1 MVRLPAVAGRFYP
14 GDARALS
21 STVASFVDQ
30 SAPRARAVG
39 IVAPHAGYIYSGA
52 VAGAVYSR
60 TSLPSRSIILC
71 PNHTGFGK
79 PLAIMK
85 EGAWRTP
92 LGDLPID
99 AEMCDALMQADSHLE
114 DDATAHKYEH
124 SLEVQL
130 PFLQHLLG
138 SSHRFV
144 PIVIGT
150 QNWDALSTLGHAIA
164 QTVRQVDSSTL
175 IIASSDMN
183 HYESDTVTRN
193 KDSLAIDRILARD
206 PKGLLQTVRQEGITM
221 CGVGPVTSMLVAG
234 NLLQAREAT
243 LVRYATSAETSG
255 DFDRVVGYAGVI
267 LGGKGQSEI
276 QERGLSGSAHPL
288 AERIPRSGDKQS
300 LLSHG
305 KLEELPARYCRPHRL
320 SSPGPR
326 HS

>member
-14 GDARALS
+14 GDVRTLS
-21 STVASFVDQ
+21 STVESFVEE
-30 SAPRARAVG
+30 SAPRTQAVG

-60 TSLPSRSIILC
+60 TALPSRSIILC
-71 PNHTGFGK
+71 PNHTGLGK

-92 LGDLPID
+92 LGDLEID
-99 AEMCDALMQADSHLE
+99 AEMCEALMQADSHLE

-124 SLEVQL
+124 ALEVQL

-138 SSHRFV
+138 SNHRFV

-150 QNWDALSTLGHAIA
+150 QSWDVLSTLGKAIA
-164 QTVRQVDSSTL
+164 DTVRMVDSSTL

-183 HYESDTVTRN
+183 HYESDAITRT
-193 KDSLAIDRILARD
+193 KDCMAIDRILARD
-206 PKGLLQTVRQEGITM
+206 PRGLLQTVRQERITM

-234 NLLQAREAT
+234 NLLQAGEAT

-267 LGGKGQSEI
+267 LEGKGHSEI
-276 QERGLSGSAHPL
+276 
-288 AERIPRSGDKQS
+288 
-300 LLSHG
+300 
-305 KLEELPARYCRPHRL
+305 
-320 SSPGPR
+320 
-326 HS
+326 